1 MESAWDSFAVELI
14 EKHQVIKYLP
24 RQFNNEIDVIK
35 RLAAVPDLCESFRS
49 WLLALPN
56 VRPDGSAKS
65 NQFRERGND
74 IFKSKQNNHL
84 ALEAY
89 SKAIFAAPK
98 GSEALALGHANRA
111 VLLNRFGRYQEAFDD
126 CHLALAG
133 GYPEASR
140 LKIFFRQAECA
151 QKLRDPQM
159 LRAVI
164 RDIEEVS
171 VTRPLS
177 GAEKVKLS
185 QWQEAL
191 ESMDPSSFDGSES
204 LFKKSDDLPTLKE
217 KIGTITGRYV
227 VTVGEIKDNGIIAR
241 ESAVSFVPVYDSLS
255 RSTLP
260 SFDCQKCA
268 KVNVIPFPC
277 ATCGRA
283 CYCSSKC
290 RQQHEALHRFECFG
304 YRKHLWH
311 LIGIAHLGIRSFL
324 DGFGTILCE
333 IRTRRNSAEAWFQE
347 LAREC
352 EGNRFA
358 EYGRVFRL
366 VTNFDQMKR
375 DDLLHY
381 SMAALM
387 LAIYLR
393 ECTAFFPE
401 RCSPF
406 TSMKQSELFVLSGSL
421 ILRHIGQLVC
431 NGHAI
436 SELRA
441 ALPSA
446 GDCLEEEGFHLKP
459 GMLHRYFTSSR
470 VFTGIFPRIS
480 MFNHSC
486 DPNIRNSFEGSRL
499 TVYATRPIDAG
510 EEIFNCYGPN
520 YKLMRSCDRYTH
532 LRQQYCFVCNCS
544 RCTAGDDD
552 FYREVYHRLACP
564 GCGKCFV
571 MELVPEHLTGGFSCQ
586 VCGNKISC
594 SWNATIVGI
603 VESDEPYSK
612 SLLQQC
618 LSAYEECARLLIGNN
633 QTKLDILHGIFDRFL
648 PFAGLDEFCLDSLK
662 KLAIEFVSIRR
673 HQFGRISLEY
683 IVGCF
688 FLIDLLAIEHC
699 SSGGFTVVK
708 DRAICQM
715 MTDFREALSIVGIE
729 NRTFILRYLE
739 KYVKPSS
746 EVNV

>member
-1 MESAWDSFAVELI
+1 MESAWDSFAGELI
-14 EKHQVIKYLP
+14 EKHQLIKYLP
-24 RQFNNEIDVIK
+24 GEFNNEIDLIR
-35 RLAAVPDLCESFRS
+35 RLAAVPGLCESFRS

-56 VRPDGSAKS
+56 VRPDGAEKS
-65 NQFRERGND
+65 DKFRERGND

-89 SKAIFAAPK
+89 SKAIFAAPE

-111 VLLNRFGRYQEAFDD
+111 VLLIRFASYHEAFDD
-126 CHLALAG
+126 CCLALAG
-133 GYPEASR
+133 RYPEANR
-140 LKIFFRQAECA
+140 LKIFFRLAECA
-151 QKLRDPQM
+151 QKLHYFHE
-159 LRAVI
+159 LRAVLK
-164 RDIEEVS
+164 DIEEYS

-177 GAEKVKLS
+177 EAEKVKFS
-185 QWQEAL
+185 EWKKGL
-191 ESMDPSSFDGSES
+191 ESMDPCSFDDGES
-204 LFKKSDDLPTLKE
+204 LFKNSGDLPTLQE
-217 KIGTITGRYV
+217 KTGATAGRYV
-227 VTVGEIKDNGIIAR
+227 VTVEEIKENGIIAQ

-277 ATCGRA
+277 ASCGRA

-290 RQQHEALHRFECFG
+290 RQQHAALHRYECFG

-324 DGFGTILCE
+324 VGFGTILSE
-333 IRTRRNSAEAWFQE
+333 IRTRRDSAEAWFQE
-347 LAREC
+347 LTREC
-352 EGNRFA
+352 EDNRFA

-366 VTNFDQMKR
+366 VTNFDQMKK

-381 SMAALM
+381 SMAGLM

-393 ECTAFFPE
+393 ECTTFFPE
-401 RCSPF
+401 RCSLF
-406 TSMKQSELFVLSGSL
+406 TSMKQSELFVLSGAL
-421 ILRHIGQLVC
+421 IMRHIGQLVC

-441 ALPSA
+441 VLPSA
-446 GDCLEEEGFHLKP
+446 GDCLEEEGFQLKP
-459 GMLHRYFTSSR
+459 GLLHRYFTSSR

-510 EEIFNCYGPN
+510 GEIFNCYGPN
-520 YKLMRSCDRYTH
+520 YKLMRACDRYMH
-532 LRQQYCFVCNCS
+532 LRHQYCFVCNCK
-544 RCTAGDDD
+544 RCTARDDD
-552 FYREVYHRLACP
+552 FYREVYHRLVCP
-564 GCGKCFV
+564 GCGKYFAV
-571 MELVPEHLTGGFSCQ
+571 ELDPEQLIEGFTCK
-586 VCGNKISC
+586 VCGHKISC

-603 VESDEPYSK
+603 VESNEPYSK
-612 SLLQQC
+612 PLLQQC
-618 LSAYEECARLLIGNN
+618 LTAYEECARLLIGNN
-633 QTKLDILHGIFDRFL
+633 QTKLEIMHAIFDRFL
-648 PFAGLDEFCLDSLK
+648 PSAGLDEFCLDVLK
-662 KLAIEFVSIRR
+662 KLAVEFVSIRR

-688 FLIDLLAIEHC
+688 FLIDLLAIEYC
-699 SSGGFTVVK
+699 SSGGFTVIK
-708 DRAICQM
+708 DSAICQM
-715 MTDFREALSIVGIE
+715 LSDFREALSIVGVG

-739 KYVKPSS
+739 KYVKSS
-746 EVNV
+746 PEVKV